1 MYAPRSGELR
11 LQLLGDWCLVYDVR
25 HNGSADRNGAA
36 DVDGPT
42 EQIVL
47 PSGPQHFIAFL
58 ALNGRS
64 ARTQV
69 AATLWPDST
78 DAVANARLRA
88 VLWRLGHRHSGVP
101 PLLDLRG
108 SSLALA
114 SWVAVD
120 VHALKAAAEVLIHD
134 CDGSAA
140 EKAAGEVLNAAEL
153 LPGWYDDWVLA
164 ARERLHYLRLS
175 ALDALASCRRL
186 QHRRYEALQ
195 AARAAIGLE
204 PLHETA
210 HRTIVRTHLDSGDIV
225 EAVTHY
231 TRYRAMLDRELGLAP
246 SHLFTQLVDPYLTSL
261 RKVR

>member
-1 MYAPRSGELR
+1 MYAPRSGDLR
-11 LQLLGDWCLVYDVR
+11 LQLLGDWSLVRVAR
-25 HNGSADRNGAA
+25 QNGSADRNGSA
-36 DVDGPT
+36 DLAGPA

-47 PSGPQHFIAFL
+47 PSGPQHLIAFL
-58 ALNGRS
+58 AIHGRC

-69 AATLWPDST
+69 AATLWPDCT
-78 DAVANARLRA
+78 DAVASARLRA
-88 VLWRLGHRHSGVP
+88 VLWRLGHRHAGVP

-108 SSLALA
+108 SSLGLA

-120 VHALKAAAEVLIHD
+120 VHALKAAADLLIQD
-134 CDGSAA
+134 CDGRAPEDAA
-140 EKAAGEVLNAAEL
+140 AEVLNAAEL

-164 ARERLHYLRLS
+164 ARERLQYLRLS
-175 ALDALASCRRL
+175 ALDALASCRR
-186 QHRRYEALQ
+186 QQRRRYEALQ
-195 AARAAIGLE
+195 AARAAISLE

-210 HRTIVRTHLDSGDIV
+210 HRTIVRTHLDGGDIV